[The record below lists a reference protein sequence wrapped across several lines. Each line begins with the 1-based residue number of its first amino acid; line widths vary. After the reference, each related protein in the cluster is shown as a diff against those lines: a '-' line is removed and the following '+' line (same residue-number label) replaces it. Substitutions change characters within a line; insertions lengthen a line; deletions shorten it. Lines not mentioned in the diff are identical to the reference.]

1 MKFSRQQQVSF
12 KLPEE
17 GHYGATII
25 DVKEVEP
32 INNPMY
38 GETDRVDVYF
48 DLVGGYRLKKN
59 MLVYAGGNSMF
70 EKLVDSTFGDVE
82 EIDVTEL
89 VGRTCGLEVAHNV
102 HNGKTY
108 ANVVDVFS
116 DAWFENYDEQDELPE

>member
-48 DLVGGYRLKKN
+48 DLVGGYL
-59 MLVYAGGNSMF
+59 
-70 EKLVDSTFGDVE
+70 D
-82 EIDVTEL
+82 
-89 VGRTCGLEVAHNV
+89 GLH
-102 HNGKTY
+102 
-108 ANVVDVFS
+108 
-116 DAWFENYDEQDELPE
+116 

>member
-70 EKLVDSTFGDVE
+70 EKLVDSTLGDVE
-82 EIDVTEL
+82 EIDVMEL
-89 VGRTCGLEVAHNV
+89 VGRTCGVEIEHNV
-102 HNGKTY
+102 HKGKTY
-108 ANVVDVFS
+108 ANVVDVFN

>member
-70 EKLVDSTFGDVE
+70 EKLVDSTLGDVE

-89 VGRTCGLEVAHNV
+89 VGRTCGIEVEHNV
-102 HNGKTY
+102 HKGKTY